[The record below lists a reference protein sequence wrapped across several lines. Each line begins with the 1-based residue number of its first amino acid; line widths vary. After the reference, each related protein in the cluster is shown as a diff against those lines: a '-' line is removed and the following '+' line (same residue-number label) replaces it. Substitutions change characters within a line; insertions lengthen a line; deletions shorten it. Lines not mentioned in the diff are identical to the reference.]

1 MQFTSET
8 IAARD
13 VVFDL
18 VLEDIPGGVSLDT
31 TRIPA
36 DTEWIESGTP
46 VYYVPTTRVA
56 EVVKTAKIYAEA
68 SGGASTP
75 KIVKGSLFKAGDYI
89 TDGTI
94 HWVISSLV
102 ATGANYDTFTLGG
115 SLVTTAADTVLIQ
128 GTSAASGTTTAYYT
142 PNGFIKDWV
151 CVGDGVA
158 LYDNADASLV
168 VRGAVRD
175 SALPFPLT
183 STFKTALSLF
193 RFNA

>member
-8 IAARD
+8 ISGRD

-18 VLEDIPGGVSLDT
+18 VLEDIPGGASLDT

-36 DTEWIESGTP
+36 DTEWIEAGTP
-46 VYYVPTTRVA
+46 IYYVASTRVA

-68 SGGASTP
+68 SGAASTP

-94 HWVISSLV
+94 NWVISSIV
-102 ATGANYDTFTLGG
+102 ATGASYDTFTLGG
-115 SLVTTAADTVLIQ
+115 SLVTTAVDTVLIQ

-142 PNGFIKDWV
+142 PNAFVKDWV
-151 CVGDGVA
+151 CVGDGTA

-168 VRGAVRD
+168 VRGAVREG
-175 SALPFPLT
+175 SLPFPLT
-183 STFKTALSLF
+183 STFKTALAHF